1 MSGPHPSTTNPHSRG
16 FAYFC
21 EETLQYIGGVR
32 AWLFF
37 GPYLLGAIW
46 LEPALGGQSV
56 HGFSPW
62 LVLVAWL
69 LIFPPVWRALLLAT
83 GLWRK
88 APTLESLK
96 CVETVGLEPTQVLRD
111 SARCCA
117 SLRESA

>member
-1 MSGPHPSTTNPHSRG
+1 MSDPRHSVTTPHPRG

-46 LEPALGGQSV
+46 LEPAQGSKSV

-62 LVLVAWL
+62 LVLVAYL
-69 LIFPPVWRALLLAT
+69 IIFPPVWRAILLAT

-88 APTLESLK
+88 RSVTQPLRRAAPPS
-96 CVETVGLEPTQVLRD
+96 PH
-111 SARCCA
+111 SAA
-117 SLRESA
+117 DAA

>member
-1 MSGPHPSTTNPHSRG
+1 MSDPHQPASTPHPRG

-21 EETLQYIGGVR
+21 EETLRYTGGLR

-37 GPYLLGAIW
+37 GPYLLGAIG
-46 LEPALGGQSV
+46 LEPAQGGKSV

-69 LIFPPVWRALLLAT
+69 LIFPPVWRSFLLAT

-88 APTLESLK
+88 RAVPQPIQRAAPPL
-96 CVETVGLEPTQVLRD
+96 PR
-111 SARCCA
+111 SAA
-117 SLRESA
+117 DLA

>member
-1 MSGPHPSTTNPHSRG
+1 MSALRHPVTTSHPRG

-21 EETLQYIGGVR
+21 EETLRYTGGVR

-46 LEPALGGQSV
+46 LEPAQNSRSI

-62 LVLVAWL
+62 LVLVAYL
-69 LIFPPVWRALLLAT
+69 LIFPPVWRAILLAT

-88 APTLESLK
+88 RTMTPPLRRAAPPS
-96 CVETVGLEPTQVLRD
+96 PH
-111 SARCCA
+111 SAA
-117 SLRESA
+117 DVA